1 MSEKEYIES
10 LNGIPIRDK
19 LRIIANNHEYCPLKT
34 ADYSESGGNYI
45 NIVGNTIEC
54 PDNCKKCDIDI
65 LQESDGSTKVK
76 TLDFDCA
83 IDLLT
88 KYDSST
94 KIIFEN
100 KCSANNSVNLKDNYI
115 SMCNV
120 GIVQSRTRQCE
131 VDMIPEIEEQIEQ
144 GVNVNS
150 CIIQIISVGVIC
162 LASAFMITVNPLILI
177 IAFVA
182 GIVAMYYFNYNEL
195 TKKLILINLGLL
207 KSND

>member
-1 MSEKEYIES
+1 MTEKEYIES
-10 LNGIPIRDK
+10 LNGIPITDK
-19 LRIIANNHEYCPLKT
+19 LRIIANNHEYCPLKSV
-34 ADYSESGGNYI
+34 DYSESGGNYI

-54 PDNCKKCDIDI
+54 PENCKKCDIDI

-94 KIIFEN
+94 KIIFED

-120 GIVQSRTRQCE
+120 GIVQSRNRQCE
-131 VDMIPEIEEQIEQ
+131 VDMIPTIEEQIEQ

-150 CIIQIISVGVIC
+150 YIIQIISVGVIC
-162 LASAFMITVNPLILI
+162 LAIAFMFTINPLILI
-177 IAFVA
+177 ISFVA
-182 GIVAMYYFNYNEL
+182 GIIAMYYFNYNEL

>member
-10 LNGIPIRDK
+10 LNGIPITDK

-34 ADYSESGGNYI
+34 VDYSESGGNYI

-54 PDNCKKCDIDI
+54 PENCKKCDIDI

-94 KIIFEN
+94 KIIFED

-120 GIVQSRTRQCE
+120 GIVQSRKRQCE
-131 VDMIPEIEEQIEQ
+131 VDMIPEIEEQIEK

-150 CIIQIISVGVIC
+150 YIIQIISVGVIC
-162 LASAFMITVNPLILI
+162 LAIAFMFTTNLLILI

-182 GIVAMYYFNYNEL
+182 GIVAVYYFNYNEL

-207 KSND
+207 KSNN